1 MALHPISPRHRHAL
15 TAAAQRSRH
24 GSTGRRPTPAQARRW
39 LSADGSLTA
48 RLRGLGAVRVSRLRQ
63 GHQLLTPAEQT
74 LLGLRHGHV
83 REVLL
88 WVDERPAVWARSV
101 VSVQGVKGAWR
112 ALRGLGNRPLAELL
126 FADRAVRRQPLSA
139 RPLKRHERGGAHLRQ
154 AWPGGRAAAPP
165 TWLRWSVFTR
175 RGQVLLVQEAF
186 SPWVLCRPLP
196 AARP

>member
-1 MALHPISPRHRHAL
+1 MALHPSSRQHRHAL

-24 GSTGRRPTPAQARRW
+24 GKPGRRPTQALAQRW

-48 RLRGLGAVRVSRLRQ
+48 RLRGLGAVSVSRLRQ
-63 GHQLLTPAEQT
+63 GHQLLTPPEQA

-88 WVDERPAVWARSV
+88 QVDEQPAVWARSV
-101 VSVQGVKGAWR
+101 VSARGVKGAWR

-126 FADRAVRRQPLSA
+126 FSDRAVRRQPLAS
-139 RPLKRHERGGAHLRQ
+139 RRLNRHERGGAHLAQ
-154 AWPGGRAAAPP
+154 GWPGGLPAAPP
-165 TWLRWSVFTR
+165 AWLRWSVFTR

-186 SPWVLCRPLP
+186 SPWVLARPLP
-196 AARP
+196 TAHP